1 MERVEALIALSDRL
15 NITAARID
23 EAYRAQSNICHSG
36 ECGVLGAID
45 MPGDPETCYQGYRV
59 NGLPL
64 CQRIFQYRRI
74 RYLDRRHAALLK
86 KWRAA

>member
-23 EAYRAQSNICHSG
+23 EAYRALRNICHSA
-36 ECGVLGAID
+36 ECGVLGANEK
-45 MPGDPETCYQGYRV
+45 PGDPETCYQGNREK
-59 NGLPL
+59 GFPL